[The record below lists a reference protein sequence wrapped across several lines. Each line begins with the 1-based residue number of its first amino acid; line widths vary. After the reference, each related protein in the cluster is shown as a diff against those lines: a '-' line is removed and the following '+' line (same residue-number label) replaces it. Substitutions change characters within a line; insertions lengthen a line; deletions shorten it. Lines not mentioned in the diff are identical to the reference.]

1 MKKID
6 NDTLNHVLEALDTL
20 KTSFGVAKGR
30 EAERLFTGVSIAADI
45 VENYHLAYWQY
56 GKVEDYYS
64 CERCGHVIDWYGMP
78 VADLPDRCS
87 GCGNYMHEK
96 PRPDPAEYPEVYQNQ
111 IRAMSFEVT
120 NIENIE
126 TGVDEED
133 D

>member
-6 NDTLNHVLEALDTL
+6 NDTLNHVIEALETL

-30 EAERLFTGVSIAADI
+30 EAERLFRGVSIAADI
-45 VENYHLAYWQY
+45 IENYHLAYWQY

-87 GCGNYMHEK
+87 ECGNYMHEK
-96 PRPDPAEYPEVYQNQ
+96 PRPAPEAYPELYQKK
-111 IRAMSFEVT
+111 AMSFEIT
-120 NIENIE
+120 NIENVE
-126 TGVDEED
+126 TEVVEKD

>member
-6 NDTLNHVLEALDTL
+6 NDSLNSVLDVLETL
-20 KTSFGVAKGR
+20 KTSFGAAKGR
-30 EAERLFTGVSIAADI
+30 EAERLFSGVLVAADI
-45 VENYHLAYWQY
+45 IENYHLAYWQY

-87 GCGNYMHEK
+87 GCGNYMHTK
-96 PRPDPAEYPEVYQNQ
+96 PRPDPAEFPESYQA
-111 IRAMSFEVT
+111 RTMSFEIT
-120 NIENIE
+120 DIKKIE
-126 TGVDEED
+126 TEVDEED